1 MPAKPLIDM
10 AVAVDPAVLADRL
23 PEVASSMAAAGYR
36 YCGDFGHHGGHYFS
50 KYEGSRQTFTA
61 QFHAR
66 DSWDLARL
74 LRFRDEA
81 RADPGLFRDYADV
94 KVALAAA
101 LGRDRG
107 LYFWYKAHWL
117 NDRLLE
123 DRGPSAWG
131 TWFLLAEYPTM
142 IEVGIRLGLAGL
154 RPRSSGPGLHPLAI
168 RRRRA
173 GGA

>member
-1 MPAKPLIDM
+1 M
-10 AVAVDPAVLADRL
+10 LA
-23 PEVASSMAAAGYR
+23 EFVSAMEGAGYR

-50 KYEGSRQTFTA
+50 RYEGSRQTFTA
-61 QFHAR
+61 QFHSSG
-66 DSWDLARL
+66 SWDLARL

-81 RADPGLFRDYADV
+81 RSDPGLFREYAEV
-94 KVALAAA
+94 KAALASA

-123 DRGPSAWG
+123 ERGPSAWG

-142 IEVGIRLGLAGL
+142 VQVGLRLATSRF
-154 RPRSSGPGLHPLAI
+154 RPRSAGPGIHPLAI
-168 RRRRA
+168 RRRPART
-173 GGA
+173 